1 MGEGARAHVQRAEGI
16 ASADE
21 AAAVRGASGLLDY
34 LERFARRVIE
44 R

>member
-1 MGEGARAHVQRAEGI
+1 MQLAEGI
-16 ASADE
+16 ATADQ
-21 AAAVRGASGLLDY
+21 AAAVRGASELLDY